1 MKPFFDYL
9 SSSPLYTVTKKTQIT
24 MPSLQVLVDDFMNPG
39 RINTPVAFA
48 EALAG
53 RIIPRSLLSTPAGQ
67 QSFADAVVKGK
78 NINVQPLSVSAVTGA
93 LQPIAVQMYTTGRS
107 SKQPDSGALVNS
119 AWATGTITLVYA
131 QGWTST
137 FPLHFPKSNPDHPRR
152 TEYFPQ
158 SQRDAFQKQAYDAL
172 GPIKALTPN
181 GGCYYSE
188 ASILEED
195 WQQTFFGSNYAE
207 LLKIKQKYD
216 PANVF
221 NVFKGVGW
229 TGPTDPTYSCYGQA

>member
-1 MKPFFDYL
+1 
-9 SSSPLYTVTKKTQIT
+9 

-53 RIIPRSLLSTPAGQ
+53 RIIPRSLLATPAGQ

-131 QGWTST
+131 QGWTSM
-137 FPLHFPKSNPDHPRR
+137 FPLRFLNLALTILVAQSTSRNRNETHFKNKPTTHLDRSKLSHRTEDATTQKHRFSRR
-152 TEYFPQ
+152 T
-158 SQRDAFQKQAYDAL
+158 
-172 GPIKALTPN
+172 
-181 GGCYYSE
+181 
-188 ASILEED
+188 
-195 WQQTFFGSNYAE
+195 GSKPSSVRTMPSCSRLSRNT
-207 LLKIKQKYD
+207 IRRMCS
-216 PANVF
+216 
-221 NVFKGVGW
+221 
-229 TGPTDPTYSCYGQA
+229 TYSRV